1 MFVQPVVPQG
11 PEEAY
16 LKEIGR
22 TDLTEIE
29 TRLRGLMDERPVW
42 VRTALLNQL
51 TPEEYKIV
59 NVCVLF
65 LLSLSNLLTDLLSA
79 LFPFTLLQQQDDLAH
94 HRLYLR

>member
-1 MFVQPVVPQG
+1 MFVQPAVPQG

-29 TRLRGLMDERPVW
+29 TRLRGLLDERPVW

-59 NVCVLF
+59 NVCVLVLF
-65 LLSLSNLLTDLLSA
+65 SLQI
-79 LFPFTLLQQQDDLAH
+79 FT
-94 HRLYLR
+94 R